1 MDDMLGPLPIERED
15 ALYYRVLP
23 DGSDIAVYPLS
34 VAWGQLA
41 FTRAGTAGITDSYYY
56 ATREA
61 AIAAARVWDG
71 KGDAPVGWFRHPQS
85 GRRRE
90 GGDPSKEKIQR

>member
-1 MDDMLGPLPIERED
+1 MSQQQPLPPEREG

-23 DGSDIAVYPLS
+23 DGGDLAVYPLS

-41 FTRAGTAGITDSYYY
+41 LTRPGRSGIDESYYY
-56 ATREA
+56 ATHA
-61 AIAAARVWDG
+61 QAIAAAEVWDG

-85 GRRRE
+85 GRRRT
-90 GGDPSKEKIQR
+90 GGDPAKEYLQP